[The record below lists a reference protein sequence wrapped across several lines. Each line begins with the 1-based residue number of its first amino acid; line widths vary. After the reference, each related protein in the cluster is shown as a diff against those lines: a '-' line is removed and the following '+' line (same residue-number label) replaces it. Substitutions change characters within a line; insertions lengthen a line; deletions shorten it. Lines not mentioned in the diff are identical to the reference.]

1 MKFNT
6 SLSSVL
12 LALAALTQAIPTP
25 NALPDGFEPISSE
38 EVRRRMAEPEG
49 SIAKR
54 TPGGIYLCTGEQY
67 SGQCGYKVQPICG
80 SGQCSTASSI
90 AAHCVTLTS
99 PYLRNIGSF
108 GPDSGATVYL
118 ST

>member
-6 SLSSVL
+6 SLGSIL
-12 LALAALTQAIPTP
+12 FTLAALTQAIPTP

-38 EVRRRMAEPEG
+38 EVRRRMAESEG

-54 TPGGIYLCTGEQY
+54 TPGGIYLCTGENY
-67 SGQCGYKVQPICG
+67 SGQCGYKVQPVCG

-90 AAHCVTLTS
+90 AQHCVSLSS

-108 GPDSGATVYL
+108 GPDSGAQVYL